1 MRPLAVAAGACL
13 LACTSISTAP
23 ELADCVDPNTC
34 LAGVPVPAPKGKDVT
49 PEDAGV
55 GVDVIVFDAG
65 IPQGTLPEAGAGP
78 GISGATGPGSS
89 GELGPVCPAL
99 APTNGAPCD
108 TIANS
113 LPCAYARITC
123 FCVES
128 WTCF

>member
-1 MRPLAVAAGACL
+1 
-13 LACTSISTAP
+13 
-23 ELADCVDPNTC
+23 
-34 LAGVPVPAPKGKDVT
+34 VT

-55 GVDVIVFDAG
+55 GVDVVVLDAG
-65 IPQGTLPEAGAGP
+65 IQQGTLPEAGAGP
-78 GISGATGPGSS
+78 GISGTTGSGTQGTGPGST

-113 LPCAYARITC
+113 LPCTYSRLTC